1 LGFIVDGEYTANL
14 EVIMVIKGK
23 KVSLKLIQ
31 QEDIELIRKWR
42 NSKNVNQ
49 FFIFRGYISKEQ
61 QKKWYEKVSTSGKD
75 YFFLIIADGEPIG
88 LTEIKNIDWDRRE
101 GETGIFI
108 AKNEHKNTLVSFE
121 ASYLIGKHF
130 FETLNLQKAKIEI
143 LESNKRALRYNKVL
157 GFKEFGQREETID
170 GEICKVVLLSIDQN
184 EYNKLAKDREQLLKL
199 LGYK

>member
-1 LGFIVDGEYTANL
+1 MIL
-14 EVIMVIKGK
+14 KGK

-31 QEDIELIRKWR
+31 KEDIELIRKWR
-42 NSKNVNQ
+42 NSKDVSKY
-49 FFIFRGYISKEQ
+49 FIFRGYISKEQ
-61 QKKWYEKVSTSGKD
+61 QKKWFEMVSTSGRD
-75 YFFLIIADGEPIG
+75 FFFLIIVDGEPIG

-108 AKNEHKNTLVSFE
+108 AKDEYKNALVSFE
-121 ASYLIGKHF
+121 ASYLIGRHF

-143 LESNKRALRYNKVL
+143 VESNKRALRYNKGL

-184 EYNKLAKDREQLLKL
+184 EYNKLAKERERLLKL
-199 LGYK
+199 LSYN